1 MQKGPFWYKCVW
13 QGGIRYRD
21 YPKHDAKTKEV
32 IVKHNDV
39 VKVDGKL
46 GFVFVC
52 VFACLL
58 LIS

>member
-1 MQKGPFWYKCVW
+1 MW

-21 YPKHDAKTKEV
+21 YPKHDAKIKEV
-32 IVKHNDV
+32 IVKHNNV

-52 VFACLL
+52 LFVCLLCLL